1 MEANETA
8 LKQTH
13 KLVNKN
19 LQFLAVTNKTLVS
32 SCAVR
37 CVYVYCD
44 VWNSH
49 ESEELVFFVRSK
61 QFVWHVCN
69 PIMSK
74 KLWKYSWILTEKDF
88 LLNRIPH
95 RKKIENNNETIK
107 YTLWKIT
114 VILRRSRDSLWSD
127 SYHSK

>member
-49 ESEELVFFVRSK
+49 ENEELGFFLSEVNNLFDMFAIQSCRK
-61 QFVWHVCN
+61 NCENTVGDL
-69 PIMSK
+69 PR
-74 KLWKYSWILTEKDF
+74 
-88 LLNRIPH
+88 RISH
-95 RKKIENNNETIK
+95 
-107 YTLWKIT
+107 
-114 VILRRSRDSLWSD
+114 
-127 SYHSK
+127 